1 MTDLNKV
8 LITGIVAQEVEL
20 RFTPTGIKTANLRVA
35 IHRRYKNKAQE
46 VKEET
51 EFITVVVWETLA
63 ENCVKYLKK
72 GSRVLVEGRLQTREF
87 TDKNQQQRTVTEIKA
102 EDVEFLDTLEKK
114 EEKLNPNAVAPKNDL
129 IDEGGI

>member
-1 MTDLNKV
+1 MVDLNKV
-8 LITGIVAQEVEL
+8 LLTGTLVQDLEL
-20 RFTPTGIKTANLRVA
+20 RFTPTGAKTANLRVA
-35 IHRRYKNKAQE
+35 IHRKYKNKAQE

-51 EFITVVVWETLA
+51 EFITVVVWEILA

-87 TDKNQQQRTVTEIKA
+87 TDKNQQQRTVIEIKA

-114 EEKLNPNAVAPKNDL
+114 EEQK
-129 IDEGGI
+129 EE